1 MKKLI
6 SLLLALVMVF
16 SLATV
21 AFASEPPAE
30 NEGTGEGGTT
40 TPINPNATVVSGTF
54 ENNKGS
60 ITINKYNQQNEY
72 SLYHMLKLESFT
84 TGEGGKYSYQI
95 MPGWEDFFKGTYA
108 QTYVTVD
115 KDNYVTKKNAFTD
128 TIAPEF
134 AQKALEYAQAHT
146 SEIQKVHTSGKAEP
160 TGTNDGFPYYTFDNL
175 DLGYYL
181 VDSSMGSLCGLTT
194 TNLHASINAKN
205 GEPTLN
211 KQVKED
217 STGQWGT
224 SNTAD
229 IGQNIEYRVTITVQA
244 GAQDYILHDQMSD
257 GLTFDKVTKVEYDG
271 TDYTDTV
278 GTKTHYEV
286 VTNNG
291 FTGDC
296 ANCDFHIVFT
306 DDFCNLLSAGKSLII
321 TYEATLNENAKIAG
335 DESNSAKLEF
345 GVDHFTTKKETTT
358 STYAFDLVK
367 TDGQNFLLD
376 GAKFKM
382 YRLKDGMKEN
392 DTDHLELLKVF
403 QATDD
408 KGTTDTT
415 DDTTYYRPALDGET
429 GVEEFAV
436 TGGIIRFQ
444 GFDPGDYY
452 FEETVAPSGYNKL
465 TEKAKFT
472 LSTANKDAIFNAD
485 TTNPT
490 IKIYSAGSGFHITNQ
505 SGAMLPETG
514 ATGTA
519 MFIFFGMFVM
529 LTTGVLLVTKK
540 RMSMIEE

>member
-6 SLLLALVMVF
+6 SLLLALMMVL

-21 AFASEPPAE
+21 AFASE
-30 NEGTGEGGTT
+30 EGGGEAPG
-40 TPINPNATVVSGTF
+40 TPINPNATIVSGTSA
-54 ENNKGS
+54 KDTGT
-60 ITINKYNQQNEY
+60 ITINKYNSNNEY
-72 SLYHMLKLESFT
+72 ALYRMLDLESFT
-84 TGEGGKYSYQI
+84 TGEGGKYSYKI
-95 MPGWEDFFKGTYA
+95 MEGWENFFKSEYA
-108 QTYVTVD
+108 QAYVTVD

-128 TIAPEF
+128 TVAPDF
-134 AQKALEYAQAHT
+134 AKEAMKYAKEGNLPVYIT
-146 SEIQKVHTSGKAEP
+146 SETKDNSKFE
-160 TGTNDGFPYYTFDNL
+160 TGTDSETGFDYYTFKNL
-175 DLGYYL
+175 PLGYYL
-181 VDSSMGSLCGLTT
+181 VDSTMGILCGLTT

-217 STGQWGT
+217 STDQWGI

-229 IGQNIEYRVTITVQA
+229 IGQNVEYRVTITVQA
-244 GAQDYILHDQMSD
+244 GAQDYILHDQMSK

-271 TDYTDTV
+271 TDYTDTNS
-278 GTKTHYEV
+278 TKSYYEV
-286 VTNNG
+286 VKNTN

-296 ANCDFHIVFT
+296 VNCDFHIIFT
-306 DDFCNLLSAGKSLII
+306 DAFCNLLSAGKSLII
-321 TYEATLNENAKIAG
+321 TYEATLNKDAQIAKN
-335 DESNSAKLEF
+335 ESNSAKLEF
-345 GVDHFTTKKETTT
+345 GEKHFTTEKKTTT

-485 TTNPT
+485 TANPT
-490 IKIYSAGSGFHITNQ
+490 VKIYSAGSGFHITNQ

-514 ATGTA
+514 ATGTT

-529 LTTGVLLVTKK
+529 LSTGVLLVTKK